1 MKILIYK
8 GDYDLVKQSGVGQA
22 IEHQEKA
29 LKLNN
34 IDYTTDE
41 TDDYDI
47 VHINTIMPKSKKFGR
62 KAKKQGKKVI
72 YYGHSTMEDFRNS
85 FRGANLLSR
94 LFKRWIISCYNI
106 GDIIITPSQYSK
118 NILEGYGINKKIYSL
133 SNGIDLDKFKGD
145 KDSRKRFRDKYN
157 LKDDD
162 KVIISVGHLMKRKG
176 LDDFIEVA
184 RKLPQYKFIWFGHTN
199 PKLLTTHIKKAIKN
213 KPDNVIMAGYV
224 DQKELVD
231 CYRGSDLFLFM
242 TREET
247 EGIVLLEAFASK
259 IKVLV
264 RDIKIYENMFTD
276 GKEVIKAKTN
286 DEFKNKIV
294 NIINGKYSTVEEAY
308 RYVKERSVQK
318 IGEKL
323 KSIYLKLEDA

>member
-41 TDDYDI
+41 NDDYDI
-47 VHINTIMPKSKKFGR
+47 VHINTIMPKSKSFGR
-62 KAKKQGKKVI
+62 KAKKQGKK
-72 YYGHSTMEDFRNS
+72 
-85 FRGANLLSR
+85 ANLLSG
-94 LFKRWIISCYNI
+94 LFKKWIISCYNI

-145 KDSRKRFRDKYN
+145 ENSRKRFREKYN

-176 LDDFIEVA
+176 LDDFIDVA
-184 RKLPQYKFIWFGHTN
+184 RKLPQYKFIWFGYTN

-213 KPDNVIMAGYV
+213 KPNNVTMAGYV

-231 CYRGSDLFLFM
+231 CYHGSDLFLFM

-264 RDIKIYENMFTD
+264 RDIKIYEDMFTD

-286 DEFKNKIV
+286 DEFKNKII

-308 RYVKERSVQK
+308 RYVKERSVQR

-323 KSIYLKLEDA
+323 KNIYSKLENA

>member
-41 TDDYDI
+41 NDDYDI
-47 VHINTIMPKSKKFGR
+47 VHINTIMPKSKRFAK

-94 LFKRWIISCYNI
+94 LFKKWIISCYNL
-106 GDIIITPSQYSK
+106 GDIIITPSNYSK

-133 SNGIDLDKFKGD
+133 SNGIDLDKFKGNEN
-145 KDSRKRFRDKYN
+145 SRRRFRDKYN
-157 LKDDD
+157 LRDDD
-162 KVIISVGHLMKRKG
+162 KVIISVGHLIKRKG

-184 RKLPQYKFIWFGHTN
+184 RKLPNYKFIWFGYTN
-199 PKLLTTHIKKAIKN
+199 PKLLTSQIKKAIKN

-224 DQKELVD
+224 SQQELVD
-231 CYRGSDLFLFM
+231 CYHGSDLFLFM

-259 IKVLV
+259 IRVLV
-264 RDIKIYENMFTD
+264 RDIKIYEDMFTD
-276 GKEVIKAKTN
+276 GKELIKAKTN
-286 DEFKNKIV
+286 DEFASKI
-294 NIINGKYSTVEEAY
+294 NEIINNQNSTLEEAY
-308 RYVKERSVQK
+308 RYVKQRSVK
-318 IGEKL
+318 RVGEKL
-323 KSIYLKLEDA
+323 KNIYSSL

>member
-41 TDDYDI
+41 NEDYDI
-47 VHINTIMPKSKKFGR
+47 VHINTIMPKSKIFGR

-85 FRGANLLSR
+85 FRGANLLSG
-94 LFKRWIISCYNI
+94 LFKKWIISCYNI
-106 GDIIITPSQYSK
+106 GDIIITPSLYSK
-118 NILEGYGINKKIYSL
+118 NILEGYGINKQIYNL

-145 KDSRKRFRDKYN
+145 ENSRKRFRDKYN

-184 RKLPQYKFIWFGHTN
+184 RELPEYKFIWFGHTN
-199 PKLLTTHIKKAIKN
+199 AKLLTTHIKKAIKN
-213 KPDNVIMAGYV
+213 RPDNVIMAGYV

-231 CYRGSDLFLFM
+231 CYHGSDLFLFM

-264 RDIKIYENMFTD
+264 RDIKIY
-276 GKEVIKAKTN
+276 
-286 DEFKNKIV
+286 
-294 NIINGKYSTVEEAY
+294 
-308 RYVKERSVQK
+308 
-318 IGEKL
+318 
-323 KSIYLKLEDA
+323 

>member
-62 KAKKQGKKVI
+62 TAKKQGKKVI

-94 LFKRWIISCYNI
+94 LFKKWIISCYNI

-118 NILEGYGINKKIYSL
+118 TY
-133 SNGIDLDKFKGD
+133 
-145 KDSRKRFRDKYN
+145 
-157 LKDDD
+157 LKDMEL
-162 KVIISVGHLMKRKG
+162 IRK
-176 LDDFIEVA
+176 
-184 RKLPQYKFIWFGHTN
+184 
-199 PKLLTTHIKKAIKN
+199 
-213 KPDNVIMAGYV
+213 
-224 DQKELVD
+224 
-231 CYRGSDLFLFM
+231 
-242 TREET
+242 
-247 EGIVLLEAFASK
+247 
-259 IKVLV
+259 
-264 RDIKIYENMFTD
+264 FT
-276 GKEVIKAKTN
+276 
-286 DEFKNKIV
+286 
-294 NIINGKYSTVEEAY
+294 AY
-308 RYVKERSVQK
+308 RMVLTLINLRATKIAERDFE
-318 IGEKL
+318 I
-323 KSIYLKLEDA
+323 SII

>member
-41 TDDYDI
+41 NDDYDI
-47 VHINTIMPKSKKFGR
+47 VHINTIMPKSKRFAK

-94 LFKRWIISCYNI
+94 LFKKWIISCYNL
-106 GDIIITPSQYSK
+106 GDIIITPSNYSK

-133 SNGIDLDKFKGD
+133 SNGIDLDKFKGNEN
-145 KDSRKRFRDKYN
+145 SRRRFRDKYK
-157 LKDDD
+157 LRDDD
-162 KVIISVGHLMKRKG
+162 KVIISVGHLIKRKG

-184 RKLPQYKFIWFGHTN
+184 RKLPNYKFIWFGYTN
-199 PKLLTTHIKKAIKN
+199 PKLLTSQIKKAIKN

-224 DQKELVD
+224 SQQELVD
-231 CYRGSDLFLFM
+231 CYHGSDLFLFM

-259 IKVLV
+259 IRVLV
-264 RDIKIYENMFTD
+264 RDIKIYEDMFTD
-276 GKEVIKAKTN
+276 GKELIKAKTN
-286 DEFKNKIV
+286 DEFASKI
-294 NIINGKYSTVEEAY
+294 NEIINNQNSTLEEAY
-308 RYVKERSVQK
+308 RYVKQRSVK
-318 IGEKL
+318 RVGEKL
-323 KSIYLKLEDA
+323 KNIYSSL

>member
-41 TDDYDI
+41 NDDYDI
-47 VHINTIMPKSKKFGR
+47 VHINTIMPKSKRFAK

-85 FRGANLLSR
+85 FRGANFLSSF
-94 LFKRWIISCYNI
+94 FKKWIISCYNL
-106 GDIIITPSQYSK
+106 GDIIITPSNYSK

-133 SNGIDLDKFKGD
+133 SNGIDLDKFKANEN
-145 KDSRKRFRDKYN
+145 SRRRFRDKYK
-157 LKDDD
+157 LRDDD
-162 KVIISVGHLMKRKG
+162 KVIISVGHLIKRKG

-184 RKLPQYKFIWFGHTN
+184 RKLPNYKFIWFGYTN
-199 PKLLTTHIKKAIKN
+199 PKLLTSQIKKAIKN

-224 DQKELVD
+224 SQQELVD
-231 CYRGSDLFLFM
+231 CYHGSDLFLFM

-259 IKVLV
+259 IRVLV
-264 RDIKIYENMFTD
+264 RDIKIYEDMFTD
-276 GKEVIKAKTN
+276 GKELIKAKTN
-286 DEFKNKIV
+286 DEFASKI
-294 NIINGKYSTVEEAY
+294 NEIINNQNSTVEEAY
-308 RYVKERSVQK
+308 RYVKQRSVK
-318 IGEKL
+318 RVGEKL
-323 KSIYLKLEDA
+323 KNIYSSL

>member
-47 VHINTIMPKSKKFGR
+47 VHINTIMPKSKKFGL

-94 LFKRWIISCYNI
+94 LFKKWIISCYNI

-176 LDDFIEVA
+176 LDDFLEVA

-199 PKLLTTHIKKAIKN
+199 PKLLTTNIKKAIK
-213 KPDNVIMAGYV
+213 KSRIM
-224 DQKELVD
+224 
-231 CYRGSDLFLFM
+231 
-242 TREET
+242 
-247 EGIVLLEAFASK
+247 
-259 IKVLV
+259 
-264 RDIKIYENMFTD
+264 
-276 GKEVIKAKTN
+276 
-286 DEFKNKIV
+286 
-294 NIINGKYSTVEEAY
+294 
-308 RYVKERSVQK
+308 
-318 IGEKL
+318 
-323 KSIYLKLEDA
+323 

>member
-41 TDDYDI
+41 NEDYDI
-47 VHINTIMPKSKKFGR
+47 VHINTIMPKSKIFGR

-85 FRGANLLSR
+85 FRGANLLSG
-94 LFKRWIISCYNI
+94 LFKKWIISCYNI
-106 GDIIITPSQYSK
+106 GDIIITPSLYSK
-118 NILEGYGINKKIYSL
+118 NILEGYGINKKIYNL

-145 KDSRKRFRDKYN
+145 ENSRKRFRDKYN

-184 RKLPQYKFIWFGHTN
+184 RELPEYKFIWFGHTN
-199 PKLLTTHIKKAIKN
+199 AKLQTTHIKKAIKN
-213 KPDNVIMAGYV
+213 RPDNVIMAGYV

-231 CYRGSDLFLFM
+231 CYHGSDLFLFM

-259 IKVLV
+259 IKSFGQ
-264 RDIKIYENMFTD
+264 RH
-276 GKEVIKAKTN
+276 
-286 DEFKNKIV
+286 KN
-294 NIINGKYSTVEEAY
+294 
-308 RYVKERSVQK
+308 
-318 IGEKL
+318 L
-323 KSIYLKLEDA
+323 

>member
-41 TDDYDI
+41 NEDYDI
-47 VHINTIMPKSKKFGR
+47 VHINTIMPKSKIFGR

-85 FRGANLLSR
+85 FRGANLLSG
-94 LFKRWIISCYNI
+94 LFKKWIISCYNI
-106 GDIIITPSQYSK
+106 GDIIITPSLYSK
-118 NILEGYGINKKIYSL
+118 NILEGYGINKKIYNL

-145 KDSRKRFRDKYN
+145 ENSRKRFRDKYN

-184 RKLPQYKFIWFGHTN
+184 RELPEYKFIWFGHTN
-199 PKLLTTHIKKAIKN
+199 AKLQTTHIKKAIKN
-213 KPDNVIMAGYV
+213 RPDNVIMA
-224 DQKELVD
+224 
-231 CYRGSDLFLFM
+231 
-242 TREET
+242 
-247 EGIVLLEAFASK
+247 
-259 IKVLV
+259 
-264 RDIKIYENMFTD
+264 
-276 GKEVIKAKTN
+276 
-286 DEFKNKIV
+286 
-294 NIINGKYSTVEEAY
+294 
-308 RYVKERSVQK
+308 
-318 IGEKL
+318 
-323 KSIYLKLEDA
+323 

>member
-41 TDDYDI
+41 NDDYDI
-47 VHINTIMPKSKKFGR
+47 VHINTIMPKSKRFAK

-94 LFKRWIISCYNI
+94 LFKKWIISCYNL
-106 GDIIITPSQYSK
+106 GDIIITPSNYSK

-133 SNGIDLDKFKGD
+133 SNGIDLDKFKANEN
-145 KDSRKRFRDKYN
+145 SRRRFRDKYK
-157 LKDDD
+157 LRDDD
-162 KVIISVGHLMKRKG
+162 KVIISVGHLIKRKG

-184 RKLPQYKFIWFGHTN
+184 RKLPNYKFIWFGYTN
-199 PKLLTTHIKKAIKN
+199 PKLLTSQIKKAIKN

-224 DQKELVD
+224 SQQELVD
-231 CYRGSDLFLFM
+231 CYHGSDLFLFM

-259 IKVLV
+259 IRVLV
-264 RDIKIYENMFTD
+264 RDIKIYEDMFTD
-276 GKEVIKAKTN
+276 GKELIKAKTN
-286 DEFKNKIV
+286 DEFASKI
-294 NIINGKYSTVEEAY
+294 NEIINNQNSTLEEAY
-308 RYVKERSVQK
+308 RYVKQRSVK
-318 IGEKL
+318 RVGEKL
-323 KSIYLKLEDA
+323 KNIYSSL

>member
-41 TDDYDI
+41 NDDYDI
-47 VHINTIMPKSKKFGR
+47 VHINTIIPKSKKFAK

-85 FRGANLLSR
+85 FRGANFLSR
-94 LFKRWIISCYNI
+94 FFKKWIISCYNL
-106 GDIIITPSQYSK
+106 GDIIITPSNYSK

-145 KDSRKRFRDKYN
+145 ENSRKRFRDKFH

-184 RKLPQYKFIWFGHTN
+184 RKLPNYKFIWFGYTN
-199 PKLLTTHIKKAIKN
+199 PKLITSQIKKSIKN
-213 KPDNVIMAGYV
+213 KPDNVIMPGFV
-224 DQKELVD
+224 SQQELVD
-231 CYRGSDLFLFM
+231 CYHGSDLFLFM

-264 RDIKIYENMFTD
+264 RDIKIYEDMFTD
-276 GKEVIKAKTN
+276 GKELIKAKTN
-286 DEFKNKIV
+286 DEFVSKILK
-294 NIINGKYSTVEEAY
+294 IINNQNSTVEEAF
-308 RYVKERSVQK
+308 RYVRERSVRR

-323 KSIYLKLEDA
+323 KNIYSTL